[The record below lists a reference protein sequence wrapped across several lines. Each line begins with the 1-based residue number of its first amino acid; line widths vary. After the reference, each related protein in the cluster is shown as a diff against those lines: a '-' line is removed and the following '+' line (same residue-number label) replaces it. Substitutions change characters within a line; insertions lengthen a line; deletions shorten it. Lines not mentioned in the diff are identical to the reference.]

1 MEYLPNITVID
12 MAQIVANHD
21 FVSRKEDV
29 IKYVFDENGIL
40 LKHYKTVEL
49 QIQKTQQLQI
59 VYKCQSDGSARII
72 RAKYLEMMQDKN
84 AIKFTW

>member
-40 LKHYKTVEL
+40 LKPYKTVEL

-59 VYKCQSDGSARII
+59 V
-72 RAKYLEMMQDKN
+72 
-84 AIKFTW
+84 

>member
-21 FVSRKEDV
+21 FVSRKEDM

-59 VYKCQSDGSARII
+59 V
-72 RAKYLEMMQDKN
+72 
-84 AIKFTW
+84 

>member
-21 FVSRKEDV
+21 FVSRKEDM
-29 IKYVFDENGIL
+29 IKYVFNENGIL
-40 LKHYKTVEL
+40 RKPYKTVEL

-59 VYKCQSDGSARII
+59 V
-72 RAKYLEMMQDKN
+72 
-84 AIKFTW
+84 

>member
-21 FVSRKEDV
+21 FVSRKEDM
-29 IKYVFDENGIL
+29 IKYVFDENRIL
-40 LKHYKTVEL
+40 LKPYKTVEL

-59 VYKCQSDGSARII
+59 V
-72 RAKYLEMMQDKN
+72 
-84 AIKFTW
+84 

>member
-29 IKYVFDENGIL
+29 IKYVFNENGIL

-59 VYKCQSDGSARII
+59 V
-72 RAKYLEMMQDKN
+72 
-84 AIKFTW
+84 

>member
-21 FVSRKEDV
+21 FVSRKEDM

-40 LKHYKTVEL
+40 LKPYKTVEL

-59 VYKCQSDGSARII
+59 V
-72 RAKYLEMMQDKN
+72 
-84 AIKFTW
+84 

>member
-21 FVSRKEDV
+21 FVSRKEDM
-29 IKYVFDENGIL
+29 IKYVFNENGIL
-40 LKHYKTVEL
+40 LKPYKTVEF

-59 VYKCQSDGSARII
+59 V
-72 RAKYLEMMQDKN
+72 
-84 AIKFTW
+84 

>member
-21 FVSRKEDV
+21 FVSRKEDM
-29 IKYVFDENGIL
+29 IKYVFNENGIL
-40 LKHYKTVEL
+40 LKPYKTVEL

-59 VYKCQSDGSARII
+59 V
-72 RAKYLEMMQDKN
+72 
-84 AIKFTW
+84 

>member
-59 VYKCQSDGSARII
+59 V
-72 RAKYLEMMQDKN
+72 
-84 AIKFTW
+84 

>member
-1 MEYLPNITVID
+1 MEYLPNITAID

-21 FVSRKEDV
+21 FVSRKEDM

-40 LKHYKTVEL
+40 LKPYKTVEL

-59 VYKCQSDGSARII
+59 V
-72 RAKYLEMMQDKN
+72 
-84 AIKFTW
+84 